1 MKILIIEDEKF
12 NAARLQR
19 ILKEILPS
27 VEILAVLETVTE
39 SVNWFK
45 ENPKPDVVLMDIR
58 LADGLSFDIFT
69 QTSVSCPVIFTTAY
83 DEYAVRAFKVNSIDY
98 LLKPIEKEELA
109 AALQKV
115 RPEADSPVDHSL
127 LQLLQVFK
135 ERNQVYRKRFLLP
148 SYDGF
153 KTVSVEDID
162 LAYSEFKL
170 THLVL
175 KNGTVETVPQSMED
189 LEDELDPD
197 TFFRANRQVIVGVH
211 CIDSIQNDFNGKLR
225 ILLKRNGGNE
235 VLVSREKAPLLK
247 AWLDR

>member
-1 MKILIIEDEKF
+1 MKILIIEDEKL
-12 NAARLQR
+12 NSARLQR
-19 ILKEILPS
+19 ILKEVLHS

-39 SVNWFK
+39 SVIWFR
-45 ENPKPDVVLMDIR
+45 ENPRPDVVLMDIR
-58 LADGLSFDIFT
+58 LADGLSFDIFA

-83 DEYAVRAFKVNSIDY
+83 DEYAVRAFKVNGIDY
-98 LLKPIEKEELA
+98 LLKPIEKDELA

-115 RPEADSPVDHSL
+115 RPVADSPVDFNL

-197 TFFRANRQVIVGVH
+197 SFFRANRQVIVGVH
-211 CIDSIQNDFNGKLR
+211 CIESIQNDFNGKLR
-225 ILLKRNGGNE
+225 ILLKRNTDNE

>member
-1 MKILIIEDEKF
+1 MKVLIIEDEKF

-19 ILKEILPS
+19 ILKEIDLP
-27 VEILAVLETVTE
+27 VEVLAVLGTVAE
-39 SVNWFK
+39 SVVWFK
-45 ENPKPDVVLMDIR
+45 ENPGPDVVLMDIR
-58 LADGLSFDIFT
+58 LADGLSFDIFA
-69 QTSVSCPVIFTTAY
+69 QTNVACPVIFTTAY

-98 LLKPIEKEELA
+98 LLKPIEKDELET
-109 AALQKV
+109 ALQKV
-115 RPEADSPVDHSL
+115 KPVAATSMDQNL
-127 LQLLQVFK
+127 LQVLRVFK
-135 ERNQVYRKRFLLP
+135 ERSQVYRKRFLLP

-211 CIDSIQNDFNGKLR
+211 CIESIQNDFNGKLR
-225 ILLKRNGGNE
+225 IILKRNADNE
-235 VLVSREKAPLLK
+235 VLVSREKAPVLK

>member
-19 ILKEILPS
+19 ILKEILQS
-27 VEILAVLETVTE
+27 VEILGVLETVTE

-115 RPEADSPVDHSL
+115 RPKADSPVDHNL